1 MRPKAARPAEPEA
14 PDPQPEAPQ
23 ASAALAPEPETTE
36 FEPVRPAGT
45 PPQAVGSSR
54 QHQLDGV
61 TESADWG
68 WDDPGDF
75 SAPV

>member
-1 MRPKAARPAEPEA
+1 ME
-14 PDPQPEAPQ
+14 PQ
-23 ASAALAPEPETTE
+23 APVVVAPEPETTE
-36 FEPVRPAGT
+36 
-45 PPQAVGSSR
+45 SSR
-54 QHQLDGV
+54 APRGHAAPGGGPSHQHQLDGV